1 MYKTDDVPFIQRYAV
16 LGSRRFSN
24 LAWGTVIFLGSVGFL
39 ITGISSYV
47 KFNIFFLLSADNIV
61 FFPQGMV
68 MCFYGSLGFFFSWYL
83 WLTAWWDVGGGF
95 NEFNLKG
102 GFVHIFRWGFPGKN
116 RRIDL
121 LYMIDTIDS
130 IRVELKEGLNP
141 RRIIYMRISQ
151 PETVQTQRD
160 IPLTGI
166 STPFTIEQIETQA
179 YDLAK
184 FLKVP
189 LEMS

>member
-1 MYKTDDVPFIQRYAV
+1 MYKTDDLPFIQRYAV

-24 LAWGTVIFLGSVGFL
+24 IAWGTIIFLGSVGFL

-47 KFNIFFLLSADNIV
+47 KFNIFFLLSSDNIV

-121 LYMIDTIDS
+121 LYMIDTIES

-141 RRIIYMRISQ
+141 RRTIYMRIS
-151 PETVQTQRD
+151 
-160 IPLTGI
+160 
-166 STPFTIEQIETQA
+166 SN
-179 YDLAK
+179 
-184 FLKVP
+184 
-189 LEMS
+189 